1 MAALQAQEGLLGRES
16 GWVLRRLA
24 RSGTAK
30 EGGFTEAQMER
41 ITDLARPPTVK
52 EASRILDRKLS
63 AQTEVGG
70 EEARGTGRVA
80 AKRPAAANKAA
91 ARGAE
96 AAREAV
102 TQAGLLQRLNFWGTY
117 DVAGET
123 RRGGEER

>member
-1 MAALQAQEGLLGRES
+1 MIS
-16 GWVLRRLA
+16 
-24 RSGTAK
+24 SY
-30 EGGFTEAQMER
+30 
-41 ITDLARPPTVK
+41 
-52 EASRILDRKLS
+52 RKLS

-91 ARGAE
+91 ARGAAE
-96 AAREAV
+96 AARKAV